1 MIYKHLF
8 FILISK
14 QFFLAMP
21 IRNVS
26 DIQKEQLNMKDD
38 IRRRKVLLNIT
49 GEIKIVRKQ
58 AETFRAI
65 IAQQIGIMSNNIGV
79 LVENEV

>member
-1 MIYKHLF
+1 
-8 FILISK
+8 
-14 QFFLAMP
+14 MP